1 MGIITFTCPRCG
13 TKRKVTPNTGF
24 NCIKCNTKYSI
35 GANGEIRSARPP
47 KKWYIWPHVE
57 NDIFGHM

>member
-47 KKWYIWPHVE
+47 KK
-57 NDIFGHM
+57 